1 MRVAIVTGYFL
12 RGRGYQ
18 ENVWAERLHLQGH
31 QVCVFT
37 TCWTPSGISHDPDAP
52 AEPFEVQRL
61 PSLRLPKAMML
72 SWSLGPCVAQ
82 WRPDCILWF
91 GAAQYFGRSL
101 IRQPRLKGV
110 PVASFHGQCASQHE
124 YDWTR
129 PGIGAKARL
138 RALAHHVLRGPII
151 RAACRRSQLIV
162 ANTMQTRPIL
172 LRQFRSGREREEVSR
187 KTIEMPLGF
196 SPDVFAID
204 ERLRGEV
211 RKELG
216 FDDAAVVICMS
227 SRVTDG
233 KQAMLERLIN
243 GIQHCLDRDPRAHA
257 VFIGLSGNAPS
268 RHLRKVIESGES
280 ADRFRGL
287 GFANR
292 QRLNALYNA
301 SDIALFGQASISC
314 QESLGTGLFVCI
326 GDDGSTSHL
335 ISGPDQGVFFA
346 KNDVASLA
354 DTLCNSVAA
363 VASHDAGDG
372 GRMAFRRQMAEK
384 SQWLNYDRI
393 VSDVMA
399 RLCATS
405 SAAQGA

>member
-1 MRVAIVTGYFL
+1 MRVAIIVGYFL

-37 TCWTPSGISHDPDAP
+37 TCWTPPGIDHDPEAP
-52 AEPFEVQRL
+52 PEPFEMQRL
-61 PSLRLPKAMML
+61 RARRLPKATML
-72 SWSLGPCVAQ
+72 SWSLGRRVAEWQ
-82 WRPDCILWF
+82 PECILWF
-91 GAAQYFGRSL
+91 GAGQYFGYTLLRKAG
-101 IRQPRLKGV
+101 LKDV
-110 PVASFHGQCASQHE
+110 PVASFFGQCASQHE
-124 YDWTR
+124 FDWTL
-129 PGIGAKARL
+129 PGIGPKARL
-138 RALAHHVLRGPII
+138 RAFAHHVLRGPII

-172 LRQFRSGREREEVSR
+172 LRQFRSDREREEISR
-187 KTIEMPLGF
+187 KIVEMPLGF
-196 SPDVFAID
+196 SPDVFSLD

-233 KQAMLERLIN
+233 KRAMLEQLITA
-243 GIQHCLDRDPRAHA
+243 IKQCLDRDPRANA
-257 VFIGLSGNAPS
+257 MFIGLSDNAPS
-268 RHLRKVIESGES
+268 RYLRQVIESGPS

-346 KNDVASLA
+346 KNDVAALA

-363 VASHDAGDG
+363 IASHDASDE
-372 GRMAFRRQMAEK
+372 GRLAFRRQMAEK
-384 SQWLNYDRI
+384 SQWLSYDRI
-393 VSDVMA
+393 VSRVMEHLSEWSVAA
-399 RLCATS
+399 RGS
-405 SAAQGA
+405 